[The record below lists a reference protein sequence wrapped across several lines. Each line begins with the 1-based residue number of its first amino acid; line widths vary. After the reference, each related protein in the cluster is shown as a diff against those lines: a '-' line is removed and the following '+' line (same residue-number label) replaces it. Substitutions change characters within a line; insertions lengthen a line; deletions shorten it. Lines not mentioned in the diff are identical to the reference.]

1 MDYNILKTDGG
12 LYKVAEWVARLVY
25 VNILWIVFTIM
36 GLGIFGIMPATLS
49 MFGIIKKWFDGKE
62 NVEVFKEYWQ
72 IYKTNFIKFNIIGL
86 IMFVI
91 GLVLIIDL
99 RYFNSLSG
107 VQYLIIKYFIYLIVF
122 LYIMDLIYIFPIT
135 MQYQLKKRDIIKNAL
150 FFGFLSPLE
159 TLQMILGLIGVT
171 LLFRVL
177 PSLLPFL
184 GVSIPVF
191 VIIWASEKAIERVE
205 SKVRQNKGD

>member
-1 MDYNILKTDGG
+1 VDYNILKTDGG

>member
-1 MDYNILKTDGG
+1 MDYNILKNDGS
-12 LYKVAEWVARLVY
+12 LYKVTEWVSRLVY

-36 GLGIFGIMPATLS
+36 GLGIFGIMPATIS
-49 MFGIIKKWFDGKE
+49 MLGIIKKWFDGKE

-72 IYKTNFIKFNIIGL
+72 IYKANFIKINIIGL

-107 VQYLIIKYFIYLIVF
+107 VHYLIIRYFIYLIIF
-122 LYIMDLIYIFPIT
+122 LYFIDLIYIFPIT
-135 MQYQLKKRDIIKNAL
+135 IQYQLRKRDIIKNAL

-171 LLFRVL
+171 FLFRVL

-184 GVSIPVF
+184 GVSIPVL
-191 VIIWASEKAIERVE
+191 VIIWASEKAIKKVE
-205 SKVRQNKGD
+205 NKVRQNKK